1 MIRTNRQICS
11 MQYQKGIAMIVTLL
25 LLIVMTLIVLASS
38 RNTTMQLRMSS
49 NLEARTFAMQQAQAG
64 LDAVE
69 KLIETPSVDVTES
82 KYCTS
87 YRPNPTKYEVSP
99 TATCTTITDLKM
111 AEFGLDTSIATAT
124 NWLVL
129 ENIGDLEL
137 PNCSDDT
144 CIVTGWIVTSGY
156 DGRSEGQGQVVL
168 RMGAVK
174 RKKE

>member
-1 MIRTNRQICS
+1 MIQTNHQIS
-11 MQYQKGIAMIVTLL
+11 PMQSQKGIAMIVTLL
-25 LLIVMTLIVLASS
+25 LLVVMTLIVLASS

-49 NLEARTFAMQQAQAG
+49 NLESRTTALQYAQAG

-69 KLIETPSVDVTES
+69 ELIETPSIDVTES
-82 KYCTS
+82 KYCTTNH
-87 YRPNPTKYEVSP
+87 PNPDKYEINPSTP
-99 TATCTTITDLKM
+99 CTTIADLTM
-111 AEFGLDTSIATAT
+111 DAYGLNTRSTGTS
-124 NWLVL
+124 WLVL

-144 CIVTGWIVTSGY
+144 CIVTAWLVTSGY
-156 DGRSEGQGQVVL
+156 DGRSEGQGHAVL